1 MSKTNKIL
9 ATFSIVFFNIFG
21 LTAFIFLYFRS
32 KGKK

>member
-9 ATFSIVFFNIFG
+9 ATFGIVFFNIFG
-21 LTAFIFLYFRS
+21 LIAFIFLYFRS